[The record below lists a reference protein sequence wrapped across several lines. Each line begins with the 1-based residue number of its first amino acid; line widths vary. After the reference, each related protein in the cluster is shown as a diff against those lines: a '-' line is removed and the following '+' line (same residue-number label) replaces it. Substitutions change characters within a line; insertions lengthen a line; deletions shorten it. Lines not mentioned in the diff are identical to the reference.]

1 MGNCL
6 SGNDSKKQPQFVM
19 SKAKSK
25 DMQKL
30 YNIDKKLLGEG
41 SFGKVFKATNK
52 KDKTIAIAIKAIAKA
67 NLDQDDLDALENE
80 VQIMQKL
87 DHPNIVKYFET
98 YDDLKYIYLCMELC
112 QGGELFDHVIKSK
125 EPLTEKK
132 CAEYFMKLV
141 KALEHCHSQG
151 IIHRDIKPENIMFD
165 NYNEVKFIDFGLAVV
180 KKKKGSSE
188 MDIAGT
194 PYYIAPEVLSFKYG
208 KECDIWSLGVCI
220 Y

>member
-6 SGNDSKKQPQFVM
+6 SAKSKEPKFIM

-80 VQIMQKL
+80 V
-87 DHPNIVKYFET
+87 
-98 YDDLKYIYLCMELC
+98 
-112 QGGELFDHVIKSK
+112 
-125 EPLTEKK
+125 
-132 CAEYFMKLV
+132 
-141 KALEHCHSQG
+141 
-151 IIHRDIKPENIMFD
+151 
-165 NYNEVKFIDFGLAVV
+165 
-180 KKKKGSSE
+180 
-188 MDIAGT
+188 
-194 PYYIAPEVLSFKYG
+194 
-208 KECDIWSLGVCI
+208 
-220 Y
+220 